1 MNRDNRV
8 TTIYG
13 IAILGVGSAL
23 FIPVISGGSSLSR
36 DLLLTIRARRI
47 WQPSI
52 HRGRLARAIDPRSGT
67 CRAFKI
73 SFCRAS
79 GLGRRG
85 FSSHPRG
92 SRQSRLNVVCGWV
105 SVAPKTARGHC
116 SVSRHRMI

>member
-23 FIPVISGGSSLSR
+23 FIPVISSGSSLSR

-52 HRGRLARAIDPRSGT
+52 HRGRLARAIDPAAGLAGPSRSPSAVHPVWADGGSLHIHAGADKVGST
-67 CRAFKI
+67 WSAV
-73 SFCRAS
+73 
-79 GLGRRG
+79 G
-85 FSSHPRG
+85 FPWHQKPLAATVPS
-92 SRQSRLNVVCGWV
+92 L
-105 SVAPKTARGHC
+105 ATA
-116 SVSRHRMI
+116 